1 MSAYGRALAIPS
13 PNETL
18 VKGVGAMEGSGPG
31 TSGQVGAG
39 VGMTGKGG
47 IGS

>member
-13 PNETL
+13 PNKTL
-18 VKGVGAMEGSGPG
+18 FKGAGSMEGAGSS
-31 TSGQVGAG
+31 TSGQGGAG